1 MIQQMK
7 FNKLIF
13 ENWFDEWRYRI
24 TASSLGFH
32 PRNLGSTPSS
42 AAKRCVN
49 CNLTKQIH
57 DYECVGFDFLTIK

>member
-7 FNKLIF
+7 FNILIF

-42 AAKRCVN
+42 AAKKMRQ
-49 CNLTKQIH
+49 LQP
-57 DYECVGFDFLTIK
+57 Y